1 MKQEP
6 QKSSRIREVD
16 KNKNREFKLPKLVI
30 SQFNG
35 NSIQFSLDCFR
46 FQNQF
51 KTQIGKLELSS
62 SVTKLSYLKEMVI
75 PKVQL
80 LIDGLPWNT
89 EGYERVKNILP
100 SKFGK
105 LSELTNAHFQYILS
119 LHSTKNEAF
128 H

>member
-1 MKQEP
+1 MA
-6 QKSSRIREVD
+6 I
-16 KNKNREFKLPKLVI
+16 
-30 SQFNG
+30 QFNSVSIVLDSRVNSRHKFG
-35 NSIQFSLDCFR
+35 N
-46 FQNQF
+46 
-51 KTQIGKLELSS
+51 LELSSS

-80 LIDGLPWNT
+80 FIDGLPWNT

-119 LHSTKNEAF
+119 LHCTKNKVF

>member
-1 MKQEP
+1 MA
-6 QKSSRIREVD
+6 I
-16 KNKNREFKLPKLVI
+16 
-30 SQFNG
+30 QFNSVSIVLDSRVNSRHKFG
-35 NSIQFSLDCFR
+35 N
-46 FQNQF
+46 
-51 KTQIGKLELSS
+51 LELSSS

-80 LIDGLPWNT
+80 FIDGLPWNT